1 MMLRAPARQAV
12 FRYRKGQFVR
22 LGMPLEEQP
31 RRERRLL
38 PLKLPA
44 LPRKLWP
51 CRGSP
56 FG

>member
-1 MMLRAPARQAV
+1 MLRAPARQAV

-44 LPRKLWP
+44 LARKLWP